1 MRELIEMITSGV
13 EALAV
18 VIIVGGIV
26 YGITGYFFNRSVA
39 PGGAYRGLKNKIGNS
54 LLLGLEFLVAADI
67 IRTVALNPTLTNVAT
82 LGVLVLI
89 RTFLSWA
96 LLVEIEGRWPWQA
109 RAESKAME

>member
-1 MRELIEMITSGV
+1 MRELIEMVASGI

-18 VIIVGGIV
+18 VIIVGGIA
-26 YGITGYFFNRSVA
+26 YGIVRYFLNRSTETA
-39 PGGAYRGLKNKIGNS
+39 GAYKSLKDKIGNS

-67 IRTVALNPTLTNVAT
+67 IRTVALNPTLVNVAT

-96 LLVEIEGRWPWQA
+96 LLVEIEGRWPWQT
-109 RAESKAME
+109 RVVSEGRS